1 MIQATIELAE
11 PLATAFAHCSAEAQT
26 LEHAIKSAITKDV
39 HVFAKVG
46 EQTSFLDA
54 LEIATLGNAQHI
66 VMGTSTRKGHKEIA
80 ACVGF
85 YEFVKM
91 QWGFTG
97 RPESELSGKF
107 TDAVRRRNPRRAES
121 SQGINPAGLL
131 SVAALADCPC
141 WKSSNHQIKVKEYEL
156 PTQQTH

>member
-1 MIQATIELAE
+1 M
-11 PLATAFAHCSAEAQT
+11 
-26 LEHAIKSAITKDV
+26 LEHVIKSAITKDV
-39 HVFAKVG
+39 QVFAMAG

-54 LEIATLGNAQHI
+54 LEIATFGNAKHI
-66 VMGTSTRKGHKEIA
+66 AMGTSTRKGHREIA

-107 TDAVRRRNPRRAES
+107 TDAVSRRNRLAHGLLVEVLRSDITEPEALTFMQES
-121 SQGINPAGLL
+121 SALFYEIRVLISIADQL
-131 SVAALADCPC
+131 SSASGSIATDG
-141 WKSSNHQIKVKEYEL
+141 SSL
-156 PTQQTH
+156 PRFKTTN